1 MSQRCYRCCRSSG
14 VVVGP
19 HDEVLEATA
28 TARTLGLVRG
38 SRIAVP
44 ELLQLVRSVRREGD
58 GHIVDLQINRGA
70 RVASTYLT
78 ARVAPLDESLILI
91 LADDQTA
98 ARRIEETRRDFVANI
113 SHELKTPIG
122 AISLLAEAVEDAADD
137 PAAVRKF
144 ASRMGIESA
153 RLADLVGQI
162 IELSRLQADNPLLHP
177 EVVDIDEVLSDAVD
191 RRRMDAERH
200 RITLTVAGAAGTRVL
215 GSARQLGVA
224 VGNLVENAIVYS
236 DPGARVVVA
245 AHVQARSD
253 DDYVE
258 ITVSDN
264 GIGIPAAELDRIF
277 ERFYRVDYAR
287 SRANGGTGLGLAI
300 VKHIAAIH
308 GGDVTVWSQV
318 GHGSTFTLKIPAHL
332 HEAAPAVSE
341 HATSTD
347 RQRPISRSPERQ
359 EINQMT
365 RVLVIEDEESYL
377 EALSYMLS
385 KEGFE
390 VIEARDGAAGIA
402 EFDRHGADIVLLD
415 LMMPG
420 LPGTEVCRQLR
431 LRGAVPVI
439 MLTARDTEVD
449 KVVGLELGADD
460 YVTKPFSHRELVAR
474 IRAVLRRGQDTEL
487 VPDVIEAAGVRM
499 DVERHEVSVN
509 GERITL
515 ALKEFELLEML
526 LRNAGRV
533 MTRGQL
539 IDRIWGAD
547 YVGDTKTLDVHVK
560 RLRTKLEPDPANP
573 RYLSPS
579 EALATSSRAEVS
591 SRTVSSQLGIWL
603 RSADLRRW
611 MRRRRLSVAY

>member
-1 MSQRCYRCCRSSG
+1 VSPIWVAIVALVVGLGIGVLLAWAALRTRREEPSPTFDVAEPVVPAGVAEVLSVLPSSG

-44 ELLQLVRSVRREGD
+44 ELLQLVRSVRRGGD
-58 GHIVDLQINRGA
+58 GRMVDLQINRGV

-98 ARRIEETRRDFVANI
+98 ARRIDETRRDFVANI

-153 RLADLVGQI
+153 RLADLVSQI
-162 IELSRLQADNPLLHP
+162 IELSRLQADDPLVHP

-191 RRRMDAERH
+191 RRRMDAERK
-200 RITLTVAGAAGTRVL
+200 RITLTVAGIAGTRVL

-224 VGNLVENAIVYS
+224 VGNLVENAMVYS

-264 GIGIPAAELDRIF
+264 GIGIPAVELDRIF

-308 GGDVTVWSQV
+308 GGEVSVWSQV
-318 GHGSTFTLKIPAHL
+318 GQGSTFTLKIPAHL
-332 HEAAPAVSE
+332 HDVAPAVPE
-341 HATSTD
+341 QATSTD
-347 RQRPISRSPERQ
+347 RQLDQPTHERQ
-359 EINQMT
+359 EINQ
-365 RVLVIEDEESYL
+365 
-377 EALSYMLS
+377 
-385 KEGFE
+385 
-390 VIEARDGAAGIA
+390 
-402 EFDRHGADIVLLD
+402 
-415 LMMPG
+415 
-420 LPGTEVCRQLR
+420 
-431 LRGAVPVI
+431 
-439 MLTARDTEVD
+439 
-449 KVVGLELGADD
+449 
-460 YVTKPFSHRELVAR
+460 
-474 IRAVLRRGQDTEL
+474 
-487 VPDVIEAAGVRM
+487 
-499 DVERHEVSVN
+499 
-509 GERITL
+509 
-515 ALKEFELLEML
+515 
-526 LRNAGRV
+526 
-533 MTRGQL
+533 
-539 IDRIWGAD
+539 
-547 YVGDTKTLDVHVK
+547 
-560 RLRTKLEPDPANP
+560 
-573 RYLSPS
+573 
-579 EALATSSRAEVS
+579 
-591 SRTVSSQLGIWL
+591 
-603 RSADLRRW
+603 
-611 MRRRRLSVAY
+611 

>member
-1 MSQRCYRCCRSSG
+1 LSQPGVHLVKLVRERSFDPYYRRVNPLWVAIVALVVGLGIGVLLTWAILRTRREEPSPTFDVAEPVVPVGVAEVLSVLPSSG

-58 GHIVDLQINRGA
+58 GRIVDLHISRGV

-144 ASRMGIESA
+144 ASRMGTESA
-153 RLADLVGQI
+153 RLADLVSQI

-191 RRRMDAERH
+191 RRRMDAERK
-200 RITLTVAGAAGTRVL
+200 RITLTVAGVAGTRVL

-224 VGNLVENAIVYS
+224 VGNLVENAMVYS

-308 GGDVTVWSQV
+308 GGDVSVWSQV

-332 HEAAPAVSE
+332 HDPAAPLPE
-341 HATSTD
+341 HVTSTHREPD
-347 RQRPISRSPERQ
+347 QPTPERQ
-359 EINQMT
+359 EINQ
-365 RVLVIEDEESYL
+365 
-377 EALSYMLS
+377 
-385 KEGFE
+385 
-390 VIEARDGAAGIA
+390 
-402 EFDRHGADIVLLD
+402 
-415 LMMPG
+415 
-420 LPGTEVCRQLR
+420 
-431 LRGAVPVI
+431 
-439 MLTARDTEVD
+439 
-449 KVVGLELGADD
+449 
-460 YVTKPFSHRELVAR
+460 
-474 IRAVLRRGQDTEL
+474 
-487 VPDVIEAAGVRM
+487 
-499 DVERHEVSVN
+499 
-509 GERITL
+509 
-515 ALKEFELLEML
+515 
-526 LRNAGRV
+526 
-533 MTRGQL
+533 
-539 IDRIWGAD
+539 
-547 YVGDTKTLDVHVK
+547 
-560 RLRTKLEPDPANP
+560 
-573 RYLSPS
+573 
-579 EALATSSRAEVS
+579 
-591 SRTVSSQLGIWL
+591 
-603 RSADLRRW
+603 
-611 MRRRRLSVAY
+611 

>member
-1 MSQRCYRCCRSSG
+1 MRALGRTRRQLVEGRSSDPYYLRVSPIWVAIVALVVGLGIGVLLAWAALRTRREEPSPTFDVAEPVVPAGVAEVLSVLPSSG

-44 ELLQLVRSVRREGD
+44 ELLQLVRSVRRGGD
-58 GHIVDLQINRGA
+58 GRMVDLQINRGV

-91 LADDQTA
+91 LADDKTA
-98 ARRIEETRRDFVANI
+98 ARRIDETRRDFVANI

-153 RLADLVGQI
+153 RLADLVSQI
-162 IELSRLQADNPLLHP
+162 IELSRLQADDPLVHP

-191 RRRMDAERH
+191 RRRMDAERT
-200 RITLTVAGAAGTRVL
+200 RITLTVAGIAGTRVL

-224 VGNLVENAIVYS
+224 VGNLVENAMVYS

-264 GIGIPAAELDRIF
+264 GIGIPAVELDRIF

-308 GGDVTVWSQV
+308 GGEVSVWSQV
-318 GHGSTFTLKIPAHL
+318 GQGSTFTLKIPAHL
-332 HEAAPAVSE
+332 HDVAPAVPE
-341 HATSTD
+341 QATSTD
-347 RQRPISRSPERQ
+347 RQPDQPTHERQ
-359 EINQMT
+359 EINQ
-365 RVLVIEDEESYL
+365 
-377 EALSYMLS
+377 
-385 KEGFE
+385 
-390 VIEARDGAAGIA
+390 
-402 EFDRHGADIVLLD
+402 
-415 LMMPG
+415 
-420 LPGTEVCRQLR
+420 
-431 LRGAVPVI
+431 
-439 MLTARDTEVD
+439 
-449 KVVGLELGADD
+449 
-460 YVTKPFSHRELVAR
+460 
-474 IRAVLRRGQDTEL
+474 
-487 VPDVIEAAGVRM
+487 
-499 DVERHEVSVN
+499 
-509 GERITL
+509 
-515 ALKEFELLEML
+515 
-526 LRNAGRV
+526 
-533 MTRGQL
+533 
-539 IDRIWGAD
+539 
-547 YVGDTKTLDVHVK
+547 
-560 RLRTKLEPDPANP
+560 
-573 RYLSPS
+573 
-579 EALATSSRAEVS
+579 
-591 SRTVSSQLGIWL
+591 
-603 RSADLRRW
+603 
-611 MRRRRLSVAY
+611 

>member
-1 MSQRCYRCCRSSG
+1 VNPIWVAIVALVVGLAIGVLLTWAALRTRREEPSPTFDVAEPVVPVGVAEVLSVLPSSG

-44 ELLQLVRSVRREGD
+44 ELLQLVRTVRRGGD
-58 GHIVDLQINRGA
+58 DRIVDLQINRGVRA
-70 RVASTYLT
+70 ASTYLT

-153 RLADLVGQI
+153 RLADLVSQI
-162 IELSRLQADNPLLHP
+162 IELSRLQADDPLVHP

-191 RRRMDAERH
+191 RRRMDAERK
-200 RITLTVAGAAGTRVL
+200 RITLTVAGIAGTRVL

-224 VGNLVENAIVYS
+224 VGNLVENAMVYS

-308 GGDVTVWSQV
+308 GGDVSAWSQV
-318 GHGSTFTLKIPAHL
+318 GHGSTFTLKIPAHM
-332 HEAAPAVSE
+332 HDVAPAVSE
-341 HATSTD
+341 HAASTHP
-347 RQRPISRSPERQ
+347 QPHLPTPERQ
-359 EINQMT
+359 EINQ
-365 RVLVIEDEESYL
+365 
-377 EALSYMLS
+377 
-385 KEGFE
+385 
-390 VIEARDGAAGIA
+390 
-402 EFDRHGADIVLLD
+402 
-415 LMMPG
+415 
-420 LPGTEVCRQLR
+420 
-431 LRGAVPVI
+431 
-439 MLTARDTEVD
+439 
-449 KVVGLELGADD
+449 
-460 YVTKPFSHRELVAR
+460 
-474 IRAVLRRGQDTEL
+474 
-487 VPDVIEAAGVRM
+487 
-499 DVERHEVSVN
+499 
-509 GERITL
+509 
-515 ALKEFELLEML
+515 
-526 LRNAGRV
+526 
-533 MTRGQL
+533 
-539 IDRIWGAD
+539 
-547 YVGDTKTLDVHVK
+547 
-560 RLRTKLEPDPANP
+560 
-573 RYLSPS
+573 
-579 EALATSSRAEVS
+579 
-591 SRTVSSQLGIWL
+591 
-603 RSADLRRW
+603 
-611 MRRRRLSVAY
+611 